1 MTAQPSAK
9 SEIFTP
15 DMVLAFLDRHG
26 IAHHTVHHPALY
38 TVEQSKA
45 LRGDIE
51 GLHVKNL
58 FVKDKKGKLFLLT
71 AVESTRIDL
80 KTLHSRIGGQG
91 RLSFCSAEQ
100 LMAHL
105 GVEPGSVTPLA
116 LINDRDHRVSFVLD
130 PALLCG
136 ERINVHPLVNTMTTG
151 LSREGFERF
160 LALTGHQP
168 QILPQV
174 PEADNDYSDEEKL
187 ANLS

>member
-1 MTAQPSAK
+1 MTAQPLVPR
-9 SEIFTP
+9 EIFTP
-15 DMVLAFLDRHG
+15 GMMLAFLDQHG
-26 IAHHTVHHPALY
+26 ISHHTVHHPALF

-58 FVKDKKGKLFLLT
+58 FVKDKKGNLFLLT
-71 AVESTRIDL
+71 AVESTQIDL

-91 RLSFCSAEQ
+91 RLSFCSAQQ
-100 LMAHL
+100 LMDIL

-136 ERINVHPLVNTMTTG
+136 ARINVHPLINTMTSG
-151 LSREGFERF
+151 LTCEGFERF
-160 LALTGHQP
+160 LQLTGHHP
-168 QILPQV
+168 QILPRDNQQ
-174 PEADNDYSDEEKL
+174 ADDEKL
-187 ANLS
+187 AILS